1 MLLFKHNVMGTYVD
15 TYHTSRTRILI
26 DKKDPVFKLNGIF
39 RAIVGTHAALV
50 AKVDAVIAW
59 RWKACFNAQ
68 Q

>member
-1 MLLFKHNVMGTYVD
+1 MLLFKHNVMGTYID

-26 DKKDPVFKLNGIF
+26 DNKDPIFKLNSIF

-59 RWKACFNAQ
+59 SRKAPFNAQ